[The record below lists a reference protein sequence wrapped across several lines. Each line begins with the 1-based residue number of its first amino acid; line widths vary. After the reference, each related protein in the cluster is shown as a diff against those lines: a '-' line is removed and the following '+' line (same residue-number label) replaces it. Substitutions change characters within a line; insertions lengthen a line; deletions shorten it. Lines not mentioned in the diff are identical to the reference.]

1 MTLSLYQASVPVF
14 VTMLTSLS
22 NVLTKAEEHAKAK
35 KIDESVFMNARL
47 APDMLPLPRQI
58 QIASDAAKGFTSR
71 VGGVPVPSYE
81 DNENSFAELQARIKK
96 TIDFIQTV
104 KPEQID
110 GGEDRE
116 ISLKLGGEE
125 RVLKGQGYLLGMALP
140 NLFFHVTT
148 AYGILRHNG
157 VQIGKMDYLG
167 GYPK

>member
-14 VTMLTSLS
+14 VTMLTNLS
-22 NVLTKAEEHAKAK
+22 NVLSKAEEHAKAK

-47 APDMLPLPRQI
+47 APDMLALPRQI
-58 QIASDAAKGFTSR
+58 QIASDAAKGFTAR
-71 VGGVPVPSYE
+71 VGGVPVPSFE
-81 DNENSFAELQARIKK
+81 DNENSFAELQARIRK

-110 GGEDRE
+110 GGEDRDV
-116 ISLKLGGEE
+116 SLKLGGQEKT
-125 RVLKGQGYLLGMALP
+125 LKGQSYLLGMALP

-167 GYPK
+167 GYPQ